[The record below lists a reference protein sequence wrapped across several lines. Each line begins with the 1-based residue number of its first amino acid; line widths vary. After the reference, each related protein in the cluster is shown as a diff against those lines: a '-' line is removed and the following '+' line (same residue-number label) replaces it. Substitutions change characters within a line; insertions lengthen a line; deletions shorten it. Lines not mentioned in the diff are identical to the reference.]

1 MKFFLGSWFCHFYD
15 QKLLAKY
22 EFYLFMS
29 LPFYHLGHGAC
40 TCVHLSYDLPVIFSK
55 PLVLSNSYYG
65 LGIIFWTL
73 LFLNLNHFYL
83 GPVELHESF
92 IYSYLMFER
101 VLTINDKIPFLSHLF
116 CSIFNTIASHLFF
129 LIFIF
134 ILWWFHGGIWY
145 VWAIF
150 TTPHPPL
157 PSASPSSSPLLFV
170 NKCPSYF
177 HDTPFIFTTYCFHV
191 GFSAWTQAWGYLPE
205 TY

>member
-1 MKFFLGSWFCHFYD
+1 
-15 QKLLAKY
+15 
-22 EFYLFMS
+22 MS

-129 LIFIF
+129 WYLYLSFDDFMEVYDMSGPFLPLLI
-134 ILWWFHGGIWY
+134 LLY
-145 VWAIF
+145 
-150 TTPHPPL
+150 PLPPL
-157 PSASPSSSPLLFV
+157 LPLPYFLSTSALLTFMAPPL
-170 NKCPSYF
+170 
-177 HDTPFIFTTYCFHV
+177 
-191 GFSAWTQAWGYLPE
+191 YLRP
-205 TY
+205 TVFM